1 LLPACRTC
9 SGLAAFQR
17 NLAALQPVLRAALR
31 TREISLLSSRLS
43 PAADGADADDSE
55 GDASSGFVEAAWRM
69 GADLELPWQPRIE
82 LTGRTRFYFS
92 PSRRGR
98 ITRYVEAWDIPA
110 VAALA
115 QIVTPFKWKGERAEV

>member
-1 LLPACRTC
+1 
-9 SGLAAFQR
+9 LAAFQR

-31 TREISLLSSRLS
+31 TREISLLSSRLA
-43 PAADGADADDSE
+43 PADAENDNDGDD
-55 GDASSGFVEAAWRM
+55 ASGFVEAAWRM
-69 GADLELPWQPRIE
+69 GADLALPWQPRIE

-110 VAALA
+110 AAALA
-115 QIVTPFKWKGERAEV
+115 QIVTPFKWKGQRALEDV